1 MNIDSKTLTTYC
13 VSGITQHQAQDLLQ
27 ICLKPGTGETL
38 DADEKETLNN
48 LRQTLLSAGVIAKRG
63 DTNAD

>member
-1 MNIDSKTLTTYC
+1 MNIDSTTTTTFS
-13 VSGITQHQAQDLLQ
+13 VQGITQHQAQDLLQ
-27 ICLKPGTGETL
+27 IAIKNGSEAL

-48 LRQTLLSAGVIAKRG
+48 FRQALMKAGVIAKRG